1 MKNLYNHSRL
11 KGGFRQT
18 NKSCITKLN
27 VWDDD
32 DDEQC
37 LCLCT
42 MYHLWSLLFIF
53 LSPFRPAL
61 LILCRFLFYF
71 IATYSAFI
79 HIWWCWISRFTIS
92 SIIHLM
98 SDEWM
103 AGITTLWWR
112 WLLNIRTRNISLMA
126 FNFLFPQKRN
136 LYSEI
141 VDLLKLGCCIRGR
154 L

>member
-1 MKNLYNHSRL
+1 MYEN
-11 KGGFRQT
+11 
-18 NKSCITKLN
+18 
-27 VWDDD
+27 DD

-53 LSPFRPAL
+53 LPPFRPAL
-61 LILCRFLFYF
+61 PFPFLFYF
-71 IATYSAFI
+71 IAAYSAFI

-98 SDEWM
+98 LDEWM

-112 WLLNIRTRNISLMA
+112 WLLNIRMRKISFMA
-126 FNFLFPQKRN
+126 FNFLFFKKKEN

-141 VDLLKLGCCIRGR
+141 VDLWKLGCCIREIIAIR
-154 L
+154 